1 MYKVLIDRDALD
13 YVDSIPLKSQRILK
27 ENLKKLGE
35 APYPGSGKG
44 DKETLV
50 FKGETLYRLHVG
62 RTFTAFYKVY
72 DKENVVKIFKVM
84 TIDSAHKNYGKL

>member
-13 YVDSIPLKSQRILK
+13 YVDSIPLKSRGILK
-27 ENLKKLGE
+27 KNLLKLGK

-44 DKETLV
+44 DKEKLV
-50 FKGETLYRLHVG
+50 LKGETLYRLHVG

-72 DKENVVKIFKVM
+72 DKEKVVRILKVM
-84 TIDSAHKNYGKL
+84 TIEKAHKIYGRL